1 MHYIHQFPAL
11 QGWVTPMYSQ
21 VTAPRCQPWTHQ
33 PPGKC
38 SSLHVPCGI
47 PEDVGCKNPLLWFA
61 AAACRVCACL
71 KHRENVCR
79 SCLWL
84 PSSTAELN
92 ALRWKNQGRQ
102 DVPEST
108 SKDTAVQGATSSHP
122 GDSSPTLHRVLMN
135 LRAFSPQDLLSLHPL
150 LPLPTRALTRLS
162 CWNDV
167 ALWLWVQ
174 LASSGKSF

>member
-1 MHYIHQFPAL
+1 MHYIHQLPAL

-79 SCLWL
+79 SCL
-84 PSSTAELN
+84 TAQLHSRAKCL
-92 ALRWKNQGRQ
+92 ALKKPRQARCAWVYLQGHCCARSHQ
-102 DVPEST
+102 QSPWGFLTHTAQGPDESE
-108 SKDTAVQGATSSHP
+108 SIQPPGFAQPAPPAPAANKGA
-122 GDSSPTLHRVLMN
+122 N
-135 LRAFSPQDLLSLHPL
+135 SPQLLEWCSSM
-150 LPLPTRALTRLS
+150 ALSAT
-162 CWNDV
+162 CK
-167 ALWLWVQ
+167 LW
-174 LASSGKSF
+174 